1 MFRTWCNRSDLPD
14 LSFAHLSIHYVS
26 REAAIVGMIVVN
38 MTRSSFLL
46 LTLQQCQLH
55 NNSGHPDSFLIHSR
69 IIPVALRTSKPL
81 WYGSRMR
88 IGCFVRPGY
97 RAIYSFYTLRIK
109 RALWE

>member
-46 LTLQQCQLH
+46 YLTVSVTQQFGPSRLLFDPFTD
-55 NNSGHPDSFLIHSR
+55 HPSSLTHVETLMVRKPDADWLLRKTRVPCHLFFLYSR
-69 IIPVALRTSKPL
+69 
-81 WYGSRMR
+81 G
-88 IGCFVRPGY
+88 
-97 RAIYSFYTLRIK
+97 
-109 RALWE
+109 